1 MGFLLQHLVEE
12 AAAAGPDREAVR
24 CRGRSLTY
32 GELEASSA
40 SLARILAEA
49 GVRKGDRVAI
59 HLAKGVETVAA
70 VYGVLRAGA
79 AYVPLD
85 PKAPIPRVAGIA
97 ADCEVAAV
105 IGTASRT
112 PALLEALPHRPALA
126 VLVGSDSHADAA
138 LPVPS
143 VGYAEAAGRGGEAPA
158 VSMIEDDLAYILYTS
173 GSTGVPKGV
182 MLSHRAALTFVEW
195 AVRRIGVR
203 PDDRLSNHAPLHFDL
218 SVFDLFAAAL
228 AGAPVVLVPDDSA
241 YFGASLVEL
250 IRDEG
255 ITVWYSV
262 PSALMLVT
270 RALGASGDGGL
281 PGLRVVIFAGEVYPT
296 PRLRELAEALPHAEL
311 WNLYGPTETNVCTY
325 YPVLEVPA
333 GERPIPIGR
342 ACENTDVFALKED
355 GSVAGAGEVGE
366 LYVRGGSVMKG
377 YWGRPEVTAKVLVP
391 NPLAPH
397 PFDPVYRT
405 GDLVRLREDGDYDFL
420 GRRDHQIKS
429 RGYRIELGDI
439 EAAMTAHPAVAE
451 GIAVALPHEEWGTE
465 IAVCVVPKPGA
476 ALTDKELKRHI
487 AGLLPRYMVPTRVAF
502 LDDLP
507 RTSTGKAD
515 RQQLRS
521 DLEAAANA

>member
-1 MGFLLQHLVEE
+1 MSMGFLLQHLVEE
-12 AAAAGPDREAVR
+12 AAGANPDGEAVR
-24 CRGRSLTY
+24 CRGQSLTY
-32 GELEASSA
+32 GQLESASA
-40 SLARILAEA
+40 SLARTLAEA

-59 HLAKGVETVAA
+59 HLPKGVETVAA

-79 AYVPLD
+79 VYVPLD
-85 PKAPIPRVAGIA
+85 PKAPIPRVTGIA
-97 ADCEVAAV
+97 ADCAVAAV
-105 IGTASRT
+105 VSTASRG

-126 VLVGSDSHADAA
+126 VLVGSDSDPGRAG

-143 VGYAEAAGRGGEAPA
+143 VGYEEAAGSGGEAPGVA
-158 VSMIEDDLAYILYTS
+158 LIDDDLAYILYTS
-173 GSTGVPKGV
+173 GSTGIPKGV

-228 AGAPVVLVPDDSA
+228 VGAPVVLVPEDTA

-250 IRDEG
+250 IGDED

-262 PSALMLVT
+262 PSALMLVA
-270 RALGASGDGGL
+270 RALGTPL
-281 PGLRVVIFAGEVYPT
+281 PRLRVVIFAGEVYPT
-296 PRLRELAEALPHAEL
+296 PRLRELARALPDAEL

-325 YPVLEVPA
+325 YPVDRVP
-333 GERPIPIGR
+333 EDDRPIPIGR
-342 ACENTDVFALKED
+342 ACENTEVFALKED
-355 GSVAGAGEVGE
+355 GSVAGVGEVGE
-366 LYVRGGSVMKG
+366 LLVRGGNVMKG

-391 NPLAPH
+391 NPASPI
-397 PFDPVYRT
+397 PDPVYRT

-465 IAVCVVPKPGA
+465 IAVCVVLKPGA
-476 ALTDKELKRHI
+476 ALTDREIKRHI
-487 AGLLPRYMVPTRVAF
+487 GGLLPRYMIPTRVAF

-515 RQQLRS
+515 RQRLRS

>member
-1 MGFLLQHLVEE
+1 MAPGFLLQHLVEE
-12 AAAAGPDREAVR
+12 AAAANPDREAVR

-32 GELEASSA
+32 GQLEAASA
-40 SLARILAEA
+40 SLARTLAEA
-49 GVRKGDRVAI
+49 GVRQGDRVAI
-59 HLAKGVETVAA
+59 HLPKGVETVAA

-97 ADCEVAAV
+97 ADCAVAAV
-105 IGTASRT
+105 VSTASRA
-112 PALLEALPHRPALA
+112 PALLEALPHRPSLA
-126 VLVGSDSHADAA
+126 VVVGEDDGAVKPD
-138 LPVPS
+138 LPITS
-143 VGYAEAAGRGGEAPA
+143 VAYEEAAGASGPAPQ
-158 VSMIEDDLAYILYTS
+158 VSLIDDDLAYILYTS

-195 AVRRIGVR
+195 AVRRIRVR

-228 AGAPVVLVPDDSA
+228 AGAPVVLVPDDAA

-250 IRDEG
+250 VREEG

-262 PSALMLVT
+262 PSALVLLT
-270 RALGASGDGGL
+270 RALREPLTA
-281 PGLRVVIFAGEVYPT
+281 LRVVVFAGEVYPT
-296 PRLRELAEALPHAEL
+296 PRLRELAGVLPEAEL

-325 YPVLEVPA
+325 YPVLSVP
-333 GERPIPIGR
+333 EDDRPIPIGR

-355 GSVAGAGEVGE
+355 GSVAGVGEVGE
-366 LYVRGGSVMKG
+366 LYVRGGSLMKG
-377 YWGRPEVTAKVLVP
+377 YWGRPELTAKVLVP

-397 PFDPVYRT
+397 IPDPVYRT
-405 GDLVRLREDGDYDFL
+405 GDLVRLRDDGDYDFL

-465 IAVCVVPKPGA
+465 IAVCVVLKPGA
-476 ALTDKELKRHI
+476 AVTDKEIKRHI
-487 AGLLPRYMVPTRVAF
+487 AGLLPRYMVPTRVEF